1 MLHLSLCSL
10 TSQTLCINLS
20 KTSLNKRLHIYQIFN
35 KNTSKL
41 KGNWNEEMMVVE
53 EVNKL

>member
-20 KTSLNKRLHIYQIFN
+20 KTLLNKRLHIYQIFN